1 MCETNR
7 KILLVFLLLGFVS
20 LLADMVYEGARSV
33 SGAFLEYLEAPSIA
47 SAVVGSG
54 ELLGYILRF
63 VSGLAASYMGS
74 SAVLWSF
81 IIAGYAMNVLAL
93 PFLAFATTWSFAVS
107 LYLVERIGKGL
118 RTPARDVA
126 LAEVTEDLGR
136 GKGFGIHEVLD
147 QAGALG
153 GPLLVAFMLARY
165 GYPSAFL
172 VLVVPGLAAMILIL
186 TAWRLYPRIRSVDT
200 SSREIS
206 FRGLGRRFWIYTI
219 SMMFQALGFIHW
231 AIVSYFLKY
240 WGVLGDAEIAVLYA
254 IAMGVNALVAF
265 PIGYLY
271 DRIKFRSLYIAP
283 IATMFIPILLVLRT
297 PQLAYVMAAFW
308 GVVMG
313 ISETIMR
320 ASIADIMS
328 GSKLALAYGVF
339 GLLYGVAWTVGGFIV
354 APLLEISVESAV
366 LYVVISQ
373 IISVAMIFRLNTLS
387 H

>member
-1 MCETNR
+1 
-7 KILLVFLLLGFVS
+7 
-20 LLADMVYEGARSV
+20 
-33 SGAFLEYLEAPSIA
+33 
-47 SAVVGSG
+47 
-54 ELLGYILRF
+54 
-63 VSGLAASYMGS
+63 
-74 SAVLWSF
+74 
-81 IIAGYAMNVLAL
+81 
-93 PFLAFATTWSFAVS
+93 
-107 LYLVERIGKGL
+107 
-118 RTPARDVA
+118 
-126 LAEVTEDLGR
+126 
-136 GKGFGIHEVLD
+136 
-147 QAGALG
+147 
-153 GPLLVAFMLARY
+153 
-165 GYPSAFL
+165 
-172 VLVVPGLAAMILIL
+172 
-186 TAWRLYPRIRSVDT
+186 
-200 SSREIS
+200 
-206 FRGLGRRFWIYTI
+206 
-219 SMMFQALGFIHW
+219 
-231 AIVSYFLKY
+231 YFLKY

-254 IAMGVNALVAF
+254 IAMGVDALVAF

-283 IATMFIPILLVLRT
+283 ITTMFIPILLVLRT